1 MRLYQDYF
9 FQRQE
14 KLWRDNAMRT
24 LPALMNSSDMLAC
37 GEDLGMVPDCVY
49 PVLFSSVPQLMYS
62 TLLHNDF

>member
-1 MRLYQDYF
+1 
-9 FQRQE
+9 
-14 KLWRDNAMRT
+14 MRT